1 MNMAMTIKTN
11 ADMLGKIK
19 AVLGKKLNM
28 VASSSNGFKTLT
40 IFGLSEAE
48 NDNIVDIIV
57 NQLNLKP
64 VKAE

>member
-1 MNMAMTIKTN
+1 MAMTIKTN

-19 AVLGKKLNM
+19 AILGKKLNM

-48 NDNIVDIIV
+48 NNNIVDIIV